1 MHLNHHCSSITAA
14 QPSLQLSHGTIVA
27 AQLLQ
32 FNDCSSTT
40 TEAQPL
46 HLSHCISTTT
56 AAQSLQLN
64 HHRSSTTAAQL
75 LQFNRCS
82 STIAAAQPMHLSHC
96 SSTIA
101 AAQPLQSNLCC
112 STTTAA
118 QPLHTAELLNPIFGA
133 GQRQPVLLSINPLRQ
148 EQIKPPCFLLVRF
161 SRAGTRAPLQIP
173 KHRQVAGRIFG
184 GSIVFARSILILF
197 SRQPILATVCDKT
210 PGCRAI

>member
-1 MHLNHHCSSITAA
+1 MTAVQPSLKLNHCISATAPQPMHLNQCISITAS
-14 QPSLQLSHGTIVA
+14 QP
-27 AQLLQ
+27 
-32 FNDCSSTT
+32 
-40 TEAQPL
+40 P
-46 HLSHCISTTT
+46 
-56 AAQSLQLN
+56 LQLN
-64 HHRSSTTAAQL
+64 HCNSTAAAQL

-96 SSTIA
+96 SSTI
-101 AAQPLQSNLCC
+101 
-112 STTTAA
+112 TAA

-133 GQRQPVLLSINPLRQ
+133 GTRQPVLLSIDPLRQ

-161 SRAGTRAPLQIP
+161 SRAGTRALLQIP